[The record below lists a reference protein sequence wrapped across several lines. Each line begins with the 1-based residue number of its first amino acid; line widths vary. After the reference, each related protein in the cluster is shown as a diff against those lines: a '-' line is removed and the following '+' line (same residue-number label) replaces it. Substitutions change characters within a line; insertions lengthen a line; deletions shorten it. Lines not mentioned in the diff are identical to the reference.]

1 MPAKI
6 ESLREILELD
16 PTSKLFFP
24 LARLL
29 HEEGSDIEARDL
41 LRQGLSHHPEH
52 LEARLYL
59 IEVLD
64 ELGEDQAAQE
74 TAEDVARVLA
84 GSTAFWRCW
93 ARGLEGDPEQ
103 RELSFAVQFV
113 AARLADEPVS
123 WVEVLSRGLRSLKGE
138 PCEAK
143 LRASSRP
150 SPSRRPR
157 RPAAPPAE
165 PVRCPYPD
173 TVEEMTL
180 EHVDES
186 ERSEVFSLRTR
197 TMADLLSRQGDFDGA
212 IEIYR
217 ELLSSTPS
225 GPMRDELEGLI
236 ETTQRKK
243 GERSAKPPA
252 PEKSQEAA
260 TAKKSRKKLLS
271 TLESLAE
278 RLEARAAE

>member
-29 HEEGSDIEARDL
+29 HEEGSHLEARDL
-41 LRQGLSHHPEH
+41 LKQGLSHHPEH
-52 LEARLYL
+52 LEAKLQL

-64 ELGEDQAAQE
+64 ELGEEEAAQKA
-74 TAEDVARVLA
+74 AESISGVLA
-84 GSTAFWRCW
+84 GAPAFWRCW
-93 ARGLEGDPEQ
+93 SKKLEEDAEQ

-113 AARLADEPVS
+113 AARLAEEPVS
-123 WVEVLSRGLRSLKGE
+123 WAEVLSRGLRSLKGE
-138 PCEAK
+138 PCAN
-143 LRASSRP
+143 RP
-150 SPSRRPR
+150 SAPAKNTQSRRPK

-165 PVRCPYPD
+165 PVRCPYPE
-173 TVEEMTL
+173 TSENLNL
-180 EHVDES
+180 EHIDES

-197 TMADLLSRQGDFDGA
+197 TMADLLARQGDFDGA

-243 GERSAKPPA
+243 GERGAKFPA
-252 PEKSQEAA
+252 PEKSKEAA
-260 TAKKSRKKLLS
+260 TAKKNRKKLLN

-278 RLEARAAE
+278 RLEARAVE